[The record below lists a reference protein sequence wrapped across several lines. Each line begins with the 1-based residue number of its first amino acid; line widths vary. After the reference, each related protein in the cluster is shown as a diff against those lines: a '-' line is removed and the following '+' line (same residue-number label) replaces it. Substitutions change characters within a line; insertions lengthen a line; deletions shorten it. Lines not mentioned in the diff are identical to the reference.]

1 MHGVKKRK
9 YKLIQAPEE
18 NKLYS
23 CLVSMKLIEIACCVK
38 IKTKPM
44 DGYQTEAKQPG
55 FLQ

>member
-1 MHGVKKRK
+1 MHRVKQRK

>member
-1 MHGVKKRK
+1 MHCVKQKK
-9 YKLIQAPEE
+9 YKVIQAPEE
-18 NKLYS
+18 NS
-23 CLVSMKLIEIACCVK
+23 LVSMKLIEIACCVK